1 MEKTGKDGNMTYE
14 GHPLPPLIEGILIK
28 RYKRFLADVMLGDGS
43 IVTAHCPNSGS
54 MRGCCEPGR
63 PVYLSQSDNPKRKLK
78 YTWEL
83 MEMPQTLIGI
93 NTLIPNKLV
102 AASIAHGLVPELSG
116 YTRFKPEIKTSDHTR
131 LDILLRKKNGD
142 HCFVE
147 VKNCTLVEG
156 GVARFPDAVTTRG
169 QKHLSE
175 LERLVAEGHRG
186 VIFFLV
192 QRMDA
197 HCFMPAADIDPV
209 YAKALTRVVKNGVE
223 VIARSAVMTRKLI
236 SMGEALPVTLE

>member
-1 MEKTGKDGNMTYE
+1 MAYE
-14 GHPLPPLIEGILIK
+14 GHPLPPLMGGILIK
-28 RYKRFLADVMLGDGS
+28 RYKRFLADVRLDDGS

-102 AASIAHGLVPELSG
+102 TASIAHGLVPELSG
-116 YTRFKPEIKTSDHTR
+116 YTGFRPEVKTSDHTR
-131 LDILLRKKNGD
+131 LDILLTREDGAD
-142 HCFVE
+142 CYVE
-147 VKNCTLVEG
+147 VKNCTLVEN

-175 LERLVAEGHRG
+175 LERLVGEGHRG

-197 HCFMPAADIDPV
+197 NCFMPAADIDPV
-209 YAKALTRVVKNGVE
+209 YAKALARVVRNGVE
-223 VIARSAVMTRKLI
+223 VIARSAVMTRELI
-236 SMGEALPVTLE
+236 SMGEALPVILE